1 MLKATGIVRKI
12 DDLGRVVI
20 PIELRRNLGVE
31 IKDPIG
37 IFTNGDS
44 IVLKKYAPG
53 CVLCTNIENVKPGPG
68 GKLLCTSCISQI
80 QSIQ

>member
-1 MLKATGIVRKI
+1 MLKATGIVRKV

-20 PIELRRNLGVE
+20 PIELRRTLGVD
-31 IKDPIG
+31 IKDSIE

-53 CVLCTNIENVKPGPG
+53 CVLCTNIENVEPGPG
-68 GKLLCTSCISQI
+68 GKLICKSCISQI
-80 QSIQ
+80 KSI